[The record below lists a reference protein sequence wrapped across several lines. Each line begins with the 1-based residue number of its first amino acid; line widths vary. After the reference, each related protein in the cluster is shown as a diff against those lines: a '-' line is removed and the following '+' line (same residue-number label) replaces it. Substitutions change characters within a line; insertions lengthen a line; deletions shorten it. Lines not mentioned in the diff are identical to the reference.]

1 MTLTELGFF
10 ILRIQIKMV
19 LGGQSVYHNHFR
31 QANRNKILTK
41 CLYTFVVMSVLAG
54 CDNSNPSLE
63 SDFSTYLTRIANVQ
77 QAERLSN
84 PQMLSQTLPDK
95 RNIEL
100 TITPR
105 TLGLLDSY
113 ELRKCQLFQLIAQR
127 NSSLGRVQDEFRGFD
142 YEIQLLNGIEHCLQI
157 NSLSESVSTQLKTI
171 AELKGEDLH
180 KHWYNLL
187 YTSVAM
193 RAQLTSHSW
202 LANNIELS
210 ELTQALKTFT
220 TVHQRL
226 VLEQSLPDTTITPYQ
241 EVLEKQRILGSLK
254 FSLDNATRWLKTTT
268 RQLQDNDSAILCGPN
283 QDRTRLHYLQNV
295 FNRYYIQQIQPALTR
310 IDSVYLQLE
319 EFLIIFES
327 NDNMKSHFTVQDSH
341 QQFRDALALHV
352 HYWQQLFQRC
362 SVSVGR

>member
-1 MTLTELGFF
+1 MVQYHVWSIKSNKTFTPLLCVITLM
-10 ILRIQIKMV
+10 IL
-19 LGGQSVYHNHFR
+19 
-31 QANRNKILTK
+31 LT
-41 CLYTFVVMSVLAG
+41 G
-54 CDNSNPSLE
+54 CDTSNQSLE

-77 QAERLSN
+77 QAERLAN
-84 PQMLSQTLPDK
+84 PKRLSQTLPDK

-100 TITPR
+100 TITPL

-157 NSLSESVSTQLKTI
+157 NSLSESVSTQLKTM
-171 AELKGEDLH
+171 AELKGQDLH

-202 LANNIELS
+202 LADNIELS
-210 ELTQALKTFT
+210 ALTQALKTFT
-220 TVHQRL
+220 TVHDHI
-226 VLEQSLPDTTITPYQ
+226 VLNQTLPDSVITPYQ
-241 EVLEKQRILGSLK
+241 EVIEKQRILGALK
-254 FSLDNATRWLKTTT
+254 FSLDNAALWLTVTTQ
-268 RQLQDNDSAILCGPN
+268 QLQDNDSAIVCGPN

-295 FNRYYIQQIQPALTR
+295 FNRYYVERIQPALTR

-319 EFLIIFES
+319 EFFIIFEA
-327 NDNMKSHFTVQDSH
+327 NDSMKSHFTVQDSH
-341 QQFRDALALHV
+341 QQFRDALASHV
-352 HYWQQLFQRC
+352 GYWQQLFQRC
-362 SVSVGR
+362 SISVGR